1 MGKESPYSRS
11 EGSIMSFES
20 LEGVAGRIRRL
31 EIQGATNVAIAALK
45 AVEDHF
51 KKSDVKTRRDF
62 LGELESARGVLFD
75 TRPTEPLMRNAI
87 RYLIYA
93 VKDSKL
99 EDPEDLVGLVSET
112 SMKFLD
118 DLGKSK
124 RLIGEIGSRRVLEGS
139 TVLVHCHSS
148 VVTRIL
154 AEAKKAGK
162 EFQVFCTETRPLYQ
176 GRITARELTELGIE
190 STMVVDSA
198 TRFFMNEVDLVL
210 VGADAI
216 TSEGNVI
223 NKIGTSLVALA
234 AREAR
239 TPFYVASM
247 LLKFDPETV
256 YGEYTVIEERDGRE
270 IWAESPEGL
279 QIRNPAFDI
288 TRREFIHGVVC
299 EAGVLSP
306 EAVMQEV
313 DERYPWVGRLGLH

>member
-1 MGKESPYSRS
+1 
-11 EGSIMSFES
+11 MSFEG
-20 LEGVAGRIRRL
+20 LEDVAGRIRRI

-51 KKSDVKTRRDF
+51 QESKVETRSEF
-62 LGELESARGVLFD
+62 LGELDSAKRILFD

-87 RYLIYA
+87 RYLIYT
-93 VKDSKL
+93 VREREM
-99 EDPEDLVGLVSET
+99 EDPDGLVGLVSDL
-112 SMKFLD
+112 SKRFLD

-124 RLIGEIGSRRVLEGS
+124 ALIGEIGSRRILDGS

-148 VVTRIL
+148 MVTRIL
-154 AEAKKAGK
+154 AEAKRAGK
-162 EFQVFCTETRPLYQ
+162 RFQVFCTETRPLYQ
-176 GRITARELTELGIE
+176 GRITAKELAKLGIE
-190 STMVVDSA
+190 STMMVDSA
-198 TRFFMNEVDLVL
+198 TRFFMNDVDLVL

-256 YGEYTVIEERDGRE
+256 YGEYTVIEERDGQE
-270 IWAESPEGL
+270 IWADPPEGL
-279 QIRNPAFDI
+279 RIRNPAFDI
-288 TRREFIHGVVC
+288 TRREFIHGIVC

-313 DERYPWVGRLGLH
+313 DERYPWVNRLELH

>member
-1 MGKESPYSRS
+1 V
-11 EGSIMSFES
+11 SFKS
-20 LEGVAGRIRRL
+20 LEKVAGRIRRL
-31 EIQGATNVAIAALK
+31 EIQGATNVAIVALK

-51 KKSDVKTRRDF
+51 KESKVKTRNGF
-62 LGELESARGVLFD
+62 LGELESVRAILFD

-99 EDPEDLVGLVSET
+99 KDPKDLAGLVSEL
-112 SMKFLD
+112 SKRFLD
-118 DLGKSK
+118 DLAESK
-124 RLIGEIGSRRVLEGS
+124 RLIGEIGSRRVLDGS

-148 VVTRIL
+148 MVTQIL

-162 EFQVFCTETRPLYQ
+162 DFQVFCTETRPLYQ
-176 GRITARELTELGIE
+176 GRITARELVGLGIE
-190 STMVVDSA
+190 SIMVVDSA

-223 NKIGTSLVALA
+223 NKIGTSMVSQV

-270 IWAESPEGL
+270 IWAEPPEGL
-279 QIRNPAFDI
+279 QIRNPAFDV
-288 TRREFIHGVVC
+288 TRREFIHGIVC
-299 EAGVLSP
+299 EVGVLSP

-313 DERYPWVGRLGLH
+313 DERYPWVSRLGLQ